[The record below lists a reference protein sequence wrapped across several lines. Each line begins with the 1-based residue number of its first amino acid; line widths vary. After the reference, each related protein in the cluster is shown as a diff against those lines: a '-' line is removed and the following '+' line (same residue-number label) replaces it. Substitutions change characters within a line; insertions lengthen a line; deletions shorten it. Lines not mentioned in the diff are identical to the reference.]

1 MKELILIALLNKYK
15 NLGFGQKAFQGVAEF
30 LSQTVTEES
39 AIETAISGVEPL
51 LKSFQ
56 SDADARVTSAVAKAK
71 AEKDQDKVDD
81 PEKKKDT
88 KTGGD
93 DIAAIVAAAVKSAIE
108 PIQQELSGFK
118 GQKTFETRKQ
128 TLEVKLEKAPAK
140 FKEKILKDFAR
151 MNFEKDED
159 FDSYLTETETDLA
172 AFNQDLADQGL
183 GANRKPFVATTTKEG
198 VSTGVQA
205 FVDSKDPKKA
215 GNDNLGG
222 KEV

>member
-71 AEKDQDKVDD
+71 AEKEPGAD
-81 PEKKKDT
+81 PKEPKEP
-88 KTGGD
+88 KTPEGD
-93 DIAAIVAAAVKSAIE
+93 EPPAWAKALIESNTQLKAELNTMKS
-108 PIQQELSGFK
+108 G
-118 GQKTFETRKQ
+118 KTFETRKQ
-128 TLEVKLEKAPAK
+128 TLEAKLEKAPAK

-151 MNFEKDED
+151 MSFEKDED

-172 AFNQDLADQGL
+172 AFTQDLADQGL
-183 GANRKPFVATTTKEG
+183 GANKKPFVGGTTKEG
-198 VSTGVQA
+198 ISQGVQNFIDA
-205 FVDSKDPKKA
+205 KDPKKSGA
-215 GNDNLGG
+215 ENLGG

>member
-30 LSQTVTEES
+30 LSQTVTEET

-71 AEKDQDKVDD
+71 AEKEPGAEPKE
-81 PEKKKDT
+81 PKEPKKE
-88 KTGGD
+88 GD

-118 GQKTFETRKQ
+118 GQRTFETRKQ
-128 TLEVKLEKAPAK
+128 TLEAKLEKAPAK

-151 MNFEKDED
+151 MSFEKDDE
-159 FDSYLTETETDLA
+159 FDAYLTETETDLT
-172 AFNQDLADQGL
+172 AFNQELADQGL
-183 GANRKPFVATTTKEG
+183 GANRRPFAATTTKEG

-215 GNDNLGG
+215 GGENLGG

>member
-1 MKELILIALLNKYK
+1 MKDKILQALKTKFK
-15 NLGFGQKAFQGVAEF
+15 NLGFGDKAFDGVATF
-30 LSQTVTEES
+30 LAITVTEET

-71 AEKDQDKVDD
+71 AEKEPGAEPKE
-81 PEKKKDT
+81 PKEPKKE
-88 KTGGD
+88 GE
-93 DIAAIVAAAVKSAIE
+93 DIAAIVAAAVKTAIE

-128 TLEVKLEKAPAK
+128 TLEAKLEKAPAK

-151 MNFEKDED
+151 MRFEKDDE
-159 FDSYLTETETDLA
+159 FDAYLTETETDLT
-172 AFNQDLADQGL
+172 AFTQEIADQGL
-183 GANRKPFVATTTKEG
+183 GANKKPFVASFTKEG
-198 VSTGVQA
+198 ISTGVQA

-215 GNDNLGG
+215 GTDNLGG